1 MKMKFSKTI
10 LSIFF
15 IIGFICSLHAA
26 KLRFRSGNILAAELS
41 SATPSINNFNK
52 DAFPNLPEQK
62 VCAVITIQLDK
73 SRKISIF
80 DYTLN
85 APGGDYPC
93 VAFAKNSD
101 FEYGVEAVEN
111 SGKPIQLLF
120 ILDGRFSGKS
130 PQEKLLF
137 KCNLPPAGKTYE
149 TEIIFKKV
157 NSCTPLYSIPASG
170 RMIIPGDKK

>member
-1 MKMKFSKTI
+1 MKISKLI
-10 LSIFF
+10 LSTLF
-15 IIGFICSLHAA
+15 IIGSIGSLHAA
-26 KLRFRSGNILAAELS
+26 KLRFRSGDILAAELS
-41 SATPSINNFNK
+41 SRTVAVSNLNK

-62 VCAVITIQLDK
+62 IYAVITVQLDK

-93 VAFAKNSD
+93 VAFAKSSK

-111 SGKPIQLLF
+111 SGKPLQLLF

-130 PQEKLLF
+130 QQEKLLL
-137 KCNLPPAGKTYE
+137 KCNLPPTGQTYE

-157 NSCTPLYSIPASG
+157 NVCTPLRSIPASG